1 MSGDTAPQGGRCA
14 SSIPEPL
21 SEVQETSRW
30 SRLRRVVIGPP
41 RDFGDRSL
49 FHRLSLIPFLAWV
62 GLGADGLSSSSY
74 GPEEAYRTL
83 GEHTY
88 LAVILAL
95 MVSLT
100 ILIISA
106 AYARIIEQFP
116 HGGGGY
122 VVATK
127 LLGRHVGVV
136 SGCALLV
143 DYMLTITVS
152 ISAAGDALFSLLP
165 AEATVLGVAIASF
178 KLPLEA
184 LFIIALTTLNIRGVR
199 ESVLVLMPVFVL
211 FLITHAILLGAGIF
225 SHASQVPAVA
235 QSVGTGFR
243 TGIGT
248 LGLGGML
255 LLLVHAYSLGG
266 GTYTGLE
273 AVSNGLPI
281 MREPHVQTG
290 KRTMLYMSISLATV
304 ASGLLLCY
312 LLWRVQH
319 VSGKTLNAVLAEQC
333 AGNWPGGRLFII
345 LTLLAEGM
353 LLVVGAQA
361 GFLDGPR
368 VLANMAVDS
377 WAPRRFA
384 ALSDRLTT
392 QNGILLMGLASLA
405 ALFYTRGDVRHL
417 VVMYSINVFL
427 TFSLSMLGMLR
438 WWSTNR
444 KDPIWRRRA
453 ALFAIGFC
461 LCVTILVITAIEK
474 FMEGGWVTLLVT
486 SAFVTLCFLIH
497 RHYEK
502 LSRQFKQLD
511 EHLRVF
517 THIQPARTNAP
528 LTPDPEK
535 PTAVVL
541 VSSFST
547 FGIHTLLSI
556 HRNFQGHY
564 KNYVFIGV
572 GVIDSGGFKG
582 QDAIDGLRN
591 STQQMLDQYVDLAH
605 RIGVP
610 ASARMAIGTEVV
622 SEAEKLCLATA
633 REFPRSTFFSG
644 QVLFQKET
652 WYQRILHNQTAF
664 ALQKRLQWAGQTMV
678 ILPIRVRSV

>member
-1 MSGDTAPQGGRCA
+1 M
-14 SSIPEPL
+14 PL
-21 SEVQETSRW
+21 R
-30 SRLRRVVIGPP
+30 SRLRRILIGPP
-41 RDFGDRSL
+41 RDFRDSSL

-74 GPEEAYRTL
+74 GPEEAFRTL
-83 GEHTY
+83 GGHTH

-95 MVSLT
+95 MVTLT

-106 AYARIIEQFP
+106 AYTRIIEQFP

-127 LLGRHVGVV
+127 LLGPRVGVV

-143 DYMLTITVS
+143 DYMFTITVS
-152 ISAAGDALFSLLP
+152 ISSAGDALFSLIP
-165 AEATVLGVAIASF
+165 PEIGVLGVPFASF

-184 LFIIALTTLNIRGVR
+184 MLIISLTTLNIRGVR
-199 ESVLVLMPVFVL
+199 ESVMVLMPVFML
-211 FLITHAILLGAGIF
+211 FLATHAILLGAGIF
-225 SHASQVPAVA
+225 SHAHQLPAVA

-248 LGLGGML
+248 LGLGGTL

-312 LLWRVQH
+312 LLWDVRH
-319 VSGKTLNAVLAEQC
+319 VYGKTLNAVLAEQC

-392 QNGILLMGLASLA
+392 QNGILLMGIASLA

-444 KDPIWRRRA
+444 KDPIWRRRVF
-453 ALFAIGFC
+453 LFATGFC
-461 LCVTILVITAIEK
+461 LCATILVVTAIEK
-474 FMEGGWVTLLVT
+474 FTEGGWVTLLVT
-486 SAFVTLCFLIH
+486 SAFVAMCFLIH

-502 LSRQFKQLD
+502 LARQFKQLD
-511 EHLRVF
+511 QHLRVF
-517 THIQPARTNAP
+517 TQIQPVQTDAP

-564 KNYVFIGV
+564 RNYIFIGV

-582 QDAIDGLRN
+582 AGAVEDLRN
-591 STQQMLDQYVDLAH
+591 STQRMLDQYVDLAH
-605 RIGVP
+605 RIGAP
-610 ASARMAIGTEVV
+610 ASSRMAIGTEVV

-633 REFPRSTFFSG
+633 REFPRCTFFSG

-664 ALQKRLQWAGQTMV
+664 ALQKRLHWAGQTMV
-678 ILPIRVRSV
+678 ILPIRVRSA